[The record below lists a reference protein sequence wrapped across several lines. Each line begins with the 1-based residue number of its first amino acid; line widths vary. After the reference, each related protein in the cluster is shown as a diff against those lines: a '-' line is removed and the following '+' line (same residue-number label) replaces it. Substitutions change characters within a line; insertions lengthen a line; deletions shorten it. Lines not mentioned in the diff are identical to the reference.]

1 MDSVRLIWSLA
12 ASGAG
17 TTIAA
22 AGNSGGWS
30 NANVNA
36 ETLLDLRWTNDVVIM
51 VSATAIV
58 SSPTLTVSLDGYDDL
73 GGLFAGLVKAT
84 ALTAAGSV
92 GAQIASGGSH
102 APTATSYVVLPSWG
116 RISWTCTGG
125 STTGTEIAVYG
136 R

>member
-12 ASGAG
+12 ASGIG

-36 ETLLDLRWTNDVVIM
+36 ESALDLRWTDDLTIM
-51 VSATAIV
+51 AACTGITST
-58 SSPTLTVSLDGYDDL
+58 PTLSVFLDLYDDQGNL
-73 GGLFAGLVKAT
+73 YAAVGTGPVV
-84 ALTAAGSV
+84 TAANTGKL
-92 GAQIASGGSH
+92 ASFGSH
-102 APTATSYVVLPSWG
+102 APTSSLYLALPSWG

>member
-12 ASGAG
+12 GSGTG

-30 NANVNA
+30 NASVSA
-36 ETLLDLRWTNDVVIM
+36 ESALDLRWTDDLVIM
-51 VSATAIV
+51 ASCTAIV
-58 SSPTLTVSLDGYDDL
+58 TSPTLSVFLDLYDDRGNL
-73 GGLFAGLVKAT
+73 YAAAGTGPVV
-84 ALTAAGSV
+84 TAANTGKFVSF
-92 GAQIASGGSH
+92 GAH
-102 APTATSYVVLPSWG
+102 APTATTYLVLPSWG